1 MVSTQDFESCDPGS
15 IPGGTFLTI
24 AQLAE
29 QWTVNPFVGCSSHPS
44 ENISIAQRKSAW
56 PITRKTKDR
65 NLVEIQLSVW
75 RNWIAH
81 QTSNLGVAGS
91 SPAVVTPIETDRLA
105 QR

>member
-15 IPGGTFLTI
+15 IPGETYLTI

-44 ENISIAQRKSAW
+44 EN
-56 PITRKTKDR
+56 
-65 NLVEIQLSVW
+65 VSVW

-91 SPAVVTPIETDRLA
+91 SPVMDIFYAQIPEWSKGVDSSSTAFMLRGFKSHSVQLPI
-105 QR
+105 